1 MFTTPLIA
9 LVDSGNLSLAIFF
22 SLGRADVVVLYST
35 SRTWYQMIKRKKKC
49 TFLVHPVYREG
60 ETNGVCGAFV
70 LSRRPVLLVIFLSCR
85 SGTADQRTLE
95 PRAETRSRGCQVWLE
110 DWFKAKHKA
119 NDDDGEGQGGLHRVV
134 KGLRGTFASSDE

>member
-1 MFTTPLIA
+1 
-9 LVDSGNLSLAIFF
+9 
-22 SLGRADVVVLYST
+22 
-35 SRTWYQMIKRKKKC
+35 MIKIKKKC

-60 ETNGVCGAFV
+60 ETNGVCGVFV

-110 DWFKAKHKA
+110 DWSKAKHKA
-119 NDDDGEGQGGLHRVV
+119 NDDGEGQGGLHRVV
-134 KGLRGTFASSDE
+134 KGLRGTSASSDE